1 MQKKKKQTKGRR
13 EKARD
18 RMRET
23 RTRHNIS
30 RMVMAVIGLV
40 SQGKILFALFL
51 VNVYT
56 ESKLLCFQKQN
67 VKRF

>member
-13 EKARD
+13 EKVRD

-23 RTRHNIS
+23 KTRHNIS

-40 SQGKILFALFL
+40 HVRSYL
-51 VNVYT
+51 VRI
-56 ESKLLCFQKQN
+56 KPCLHCF
-67 VKRF
+67 